1 MRCPLCLEPQE
12 GAVLGVCCNVKF
24 GAPWAIA
31 ALGAVEPRFV
41 VLAGDGRRVA
51 QVDADA
57 VPFWDG
63 AMFTL
68 FDTLDGARAAQGVM
82 GGEVVALAEWLGQT
96 SLLSKGPPDG
106 MVDPDGQDGLDGQD
120 D

>member
-12 GAVLGVCCNVKF
+12 GAVLGLCCGVKF

-31 ALGAVEPRFV
+31 ALEGVEPRFI
-41 VLAGDGRRVA
+41 VLSSDGRRVA

-57 VPFWDG
+57 VPFWDE

-68 FDTLDGARAAQGVM
+68 FDALDGARAAQEAL
-82 GGEVVALAEWLGQT
+82 GGEVVALVEWLGQM
-96 SLLSKGPPDG
+96 SLLSGKPPDG
-106 MVDPDGQDGLDGQD
+106 MVDPDGQDEADGQD